1 MLKISTIAA
10 GMLAL
15 STSLALAQSYPS
27 AMPVG
32 PNPAS
37 GNAVGMPRS
46 DYDAGPPM
54 QYVQPQGQ
62 YQNQAQAPA
71 MTGDSDN
78 PNAVAIT
85 DEYGRQYNS
94 RGDRIGQGRPI
105 R

>member
-1 MLKISTIAA
+1 MLKISTIAVS
-10 GMLAL
+10 MVAL
-15 STSLALAQSYPS
+15 SASVALAQDYPS
-27 AMPVG
+27 VTPVG

-62 YQNQAQAPA
+62 YQNQAQTPA
-71 MTGDSDN
+71 TTGDFDN

-85 DEYGRQYNS
+85 DEYGRQYNG

>member
-10 GMLAL
+10 SMLAL
-15 STSLALAQSYPS
+15 STSLALAQSYPV
-27 AMPVG
+27 A

-78 PNAVAIT
+78 PNTVAIT